1 MLAESNARARDVVEF
16 GKPTGLNKVAVSLHQ
31 TLFNHLGFPNSALG
45 QVQRND
51 GDNRASVACGLQLN
65 AVVRTTLSRVL
76 VVRGGC

>member
-1 MLAESNARARDVVEF
+1 MRSMTRPRAVVEF
-16 GKPTGLNKVAVSLHQ
+16 GKPNWLNKVAVSLHQ

-76 VVRGGC
+76 VVRGGS

>member
-1 MLAESNARARDVVEF
+1 MSCDGHQRDDAEF
-16 GKPTGLNKVAVSLHQ
+16 GKPKGLNRVAVSLHQ

-51 GDNRASVACGLQLN
+51 GDDRASGPCDLQLN

-76 VVRGGC
+76 VVRGGS